1 MASTIIL
8 GNKYQIYEGDELKI
22 RRSKRIKSSENGKMS
37 YVLKEKGD
45 DKKYIVP
52 EEVLNTKYVKLTPDA
67 FLNIMIT
74 KESEFQGMK
83 VEDVYFCVNR
93 ACDLTNGNNVPAL
106 ILRQNCYSPTKNINS
121 TPFDMNPK
129 VYVGELQTL
138 MTTSKE
144 ELAALM
150 EYEDIINK
158 LSIAIYLDDSEEDIL
173 SCIPSSFRKSVEA
186 TLAGIKSTLGDTA
199 IGCCETIKQLWDDN
213 DFIGHLKSIFNI
225 TQIDFPI
232 ILGKESYN
240 SEGDIILN
248 SKQLQRIQDL
258 VRRYISDV
266 KVIKY
271 DKDLDIS
278 KIVTKSHIMVSD
290 TDNEIY
296 LIAYTIDGY
305 YADMNDEDTQ
315 KLINAMTN
323 R

>member
-1 MASTIIL
+1 MADTIIL
-8 GNKYQIYEGDELKI
+8 GNKYQIYDGDELKI
-22 RRSKRIKSSENGKMS
+22 RRTKRIKSSENGRLS
-37 YVLKEKGD
+37 YVLKENGD
-45 DKKYIVP
+45 DKKYIVT
-52 EEVLNTKYVKLTPDA
+52 EEVLNSKYIRLTPDA

-74 KESEFQGMK
+74 KESEFQGVQ
-83 VEDVYFCVNR
+83 VEDLYFCVNR

-144 ELAALM
+144 DLISLM

-158 LSIAIYLDDSEEDIL
+158 ISIAIYLDDTEEDIL
-173 SCIPSSFRKSVEA
+173 SCIPSNFRKSAES
-186 TLAGIKSTLGDTA
+186 TLAYIKDTLGDTA
-199 IGCCETIKQLWDDN
+199 IGCCSTIKELWDEN
-213 DFIGHLKSIFNI
+213 DFMGHLKSIFNI

-248 SKQLQRIQDL
+248 NKQIQRIQDL
-258 VRRYISDV
+258 VRRYISDI

-305 YADMNDEDTQ
+305 YADINDEDTRN
-315 KLINAMTN
+315 LINAMTK